1 MTDQALS
8 TDYSK
13 LVAGQRAY
21 FKGGHTRPVS
31 WRIEQLNAIKRMI
44 DESREAMYEALW
56 HDLRRNKTDAD
67 LMDVDYN
74 IREAE
79 YALKHLHDWVK
90 PVREPTPLLMEP
102 GHVRVRRDPFG
113 VTLIIGAWSEPYMLT
128 LAPLVAAIAAGN
140 TAVLKPSEIA
150 EATAQQTAEMVPKYL
165 DPEAVAVAL
174 GGIPETTALL
184 EQKWDLIFFTGS
196 PPVGKIVHKAAAQN
210 LTPAV
215 LELGGKNPT
224 VVHSSAHVKTAA
236 RRIAFGRFVN
246 SGHICTAPDHVL
258 VWPEVKDE
266 LVTEVKQAIHDF
278 YGDDP
283 KQSPD
288 YGRVI
293 NRRNFDR
300 LAAFISADNGT
311 VAAGGHTDPDQLYIE
326 PTVLVDVPVDS
337 PIMQEEVFGPILP
350 VLEIDSVEKVIDWV
364 NERPRPLGLYV
375 FTEDEDIADRILEAT
390 NSGDACVNDCSV
402 HPLVPELPFGGVGNS
417 GMGKYHGRW
426 GFEAFTN
433 ARGVLYHSARIDPGV
448 KYPPYSEHTRERQA
462 MQKLL

>member
-1 MTDQALS
+1 MATDTKTS
-8 TDYSK
+8 TDYTS
-13 LVAGQRAY
+13 LVSAQREY
-21 FKGGHTRPVS
+21 FKAGKTRPLA
-31 WRIEQLNAIKRMI
+31 WRIEQLTAIKTMI
-44 DESREAMYEALW
+44 DESREDMYEALW

-90 PVREPTPLLMEP
+90 PVKEPTPLLMEP

-113 VTLIIGAWSEPYMLT
+113 VTLIIGAWNEPYMLT

-140 TAVLKPSEIA
+140 TAVLKPSEIG
-150 EATAQQTAEMVPKYL
+150 EATAAQTAEMIPKYL
-165 DPEAVAVAL
+165 DTNAVAVVE

-196 PPVGKIVHKAAAQN
+196 PPVGKIIHQAAAKN

-224 VVHSSAHVKTAA
+224 IVHESAHIKAAA

-258 VWPEVKDE
+258 VWPEVKDQ
-266 LVTEVKQAIHDF
+266 LVTEIKNAITEF

-300 LAAFISADNGT
+300 LVAFLDNGT
-311 VAAGGHTDPDQLYIE
+311 LAAGGESDPEELYIA

-350 VLEIDSVEKVIDWV
+350 VLEINSVEAVIDWV

-375 FTEDEDIADRILEAT
+375 FAEDDDVPERILEQT

-426 GFEAFTN
+426 GFETFTN
-433 ARGVLYHSARIDPGV
+433 ARGVLYHSALIDPGV
-448 KYPPYSEHTRERQA
+448 KYPPYSEHTAERKV
-462 MQKLL
+462 MDKLL

>member
-1 MTDQALS
+1 MATDTNIS
-8 TDYSK
+8 TDYAS
-13 LVAGQRAY
+13 LVSAQRDY
-21 FKGGHTRPVS
+21 FKAGKTRPVA
-31 WRIEQLNAIKRMI
+31 WRIEQLNAIKTMI
-44 DESREAMYEALW
+44 DESRDHMYEALW

-79 YALKHLHDWVK
+79 YALEHLHDWVK
-90 PVREPTPLLMEP
+90 PVKEPTPLLMEP

-113 VTLIIGAWSEPYMLT
+113 VTLIIGAWNEPYMLT

-140 TAVLKPSEIA
+140 TAVLKPSEIG
-150 EATAQQTAEMVPKYL
+150 EATAAQTAEMIPKYL
-165 DPEAVAVAL
+165 DTNAVAVVE

-196 PPVGKIVHKAAAQN
+196 PPVGKIIHQAAAKN

-215 LELGGKNPT
+215 LELGGKSPT
-224 VVHSSAHVKTAA
+224 IVHSSARIKPAA

-266 LVTEVKQAIHDF
+266 LVAEIKNAITEF

-300 LAAFISADNGT
+300 LAALLNSGT
-311 VAAGGHTDPDQLYIE
+311 VAAGGESDSEELYIA
-326 PTVLVDVPVDS
+326 PTVLVDVAVDS

-350 VLEIDSVEKVIDWV
+350 VLEIDSVEAVIDWV

-375 FTEDEDIADRILEAT
+375 FAEDEDVAERILEAT

-417 GMGKYHGRW
+417 GMGKYHGHW
-426 GFEAFTN
+426 GFETFTN
-433 ARGVLYHSARIDPGV
+433 ARGVLYHSALIDPGV
-448 KYPPYSEHTRERQA
+448 KYPPYAEHMAERKV
-462 MQKLL
+462 MDKLL